1 MNAFT
6 SAVLLLS
13 VVVIYVT
20 FRPSKAG
27 YGAVAIGFTLAAIWS
42 ALSGQPPAITS
53 IYAGLAALWGWLWWK
68 SGGDDDTRRRL
79 REMARPFTPV
89 RRTAPVTT

>member
-6 SAVLLLS
+6 SAVLLLD

-27 YGAVAIGFTLAAIWS
+27 RGVVAIGFTLAAIWS
-42 ALSGQPPAITS
+42 ALSGQPSAVTW
-53 IYAGLAALWGWLWWK
+53 IYAGVAAFWGWLWWK

-79 REMARPFTPV
+79 REAARAFTPV